1 DMLRLLSEGNDHVLG
16 TFPAEWRKPDSSLPY
31 ILGEQLP
38 PEEASELWPWLKN
51 PLPPS
56 WEDQRFKT
64 LRQRFNL
71 GEENAVLSKLYY
83 ELKGSLRVTADG
95 AALNLFSNFHP
106 FLRTIVRR
114 TREYLETT
122 IDPSTHEPY
131 LKHIGLELFGEKD
144 PVLLSGYLMDAYQ
157 AAEEFCQM
165 LNRRVRTAGF
175 FKTLLL
181 RRIGSSM
188 SAGLSTVTKM
198 LSEWESDSDQE
209 EDDEPEEFN
218 GEDDRDRPGNH
229 SSELKTL
236 TSAERRKLEQCKGY
250 LETSREED
258 PKWNVILHYL
268 RDEHW
273 AEDGCIL
280 FSQYYD
286 TAWWV
291 AQGLV
296 KAFPD
301 RLVAV
306 YAGSG
311 KSGIFQDGRFL
322 RRERDDIKKLVK
334 EGEVTLLVGTDAA
347 SEGLNLQSLGTLINV
362 DLPWNPTRL
371 EQRKGR
377 IQRIGQTRDTIRV
390 LNLRYK
396 DSVEDKVHNALSGRL
411 DQIRKMFGQIPD
423 VLEDVWIDIA
433 LGKKVEAEQRI
444 DALPPQHAF
453 DERYSRVDDVSG
465 WDDCAKVLN
474 AGDRIAHLSK
484 GWKS

>member
-1 DMLRLLSEGNDHVLG
+1 
-16 TFPAEWRKPDSSLPY
+16 
-31 ILGEQLP
+31 
-38 PEEASELWPWLKN
+38 
-51 PLPPS
+51 
-56 WEDQRFKT
+56 
-64 LRQRFNL
+64 
-71 GEENAVLSKLYY
+71 
-83 ELKGSLRVTADG
+83 
-95 AALNLFSNFHP
+95 
-106 FLRTIVRR
+106 
-114 TREYLETT
+114 
-122 IDPSTHEPY
+122 
-131 LKHIGLELFGEKD
+131 
-144 PVLLSGYLMDAYQ
+144 LSGYLMDAYQ

-334 EGEVTLLVGTDAA
+334 DGEVTLLVGTDAA